1 MSKLEIGF
9 CSDVGYG
16 SNRDKTWYPDR
27 FWKYKLDQLRWLDPN
42 DRIGSEGE
50 HLFEIGHAVD
60 WEFEKDFVSTELE
73 RQYDTEG
80 MAETGESY
88 YIFEEEFYKV
98 GIFLPS
104 WEAEYVEIISIDDL
118 VSALIDRESGDIPWM
133 FKNHVWLS
141 NYVTIDYVTKHF
153 THT

>member
-1 MSKLEIGF
+1 MSKLQIGF

-16 SNRDKTWYPDR
+16 RNRDKTWYPDR
-27 FWKYKLDQLRWLDPN
+27 FWKYKLEQ
-42 DRIGSEGE
+42 EGE

-73 RQYDTEG
+73 QFSSTEG
-80 MAETGESY
+80 MDETGESY

-104 WEAEYVEIISIDDL
+104 YEAEYVEIISIDDL

-133 FKNHVWLS
+133 FKKHLWLS

>member
-9 CSDVGYG
+9 CENVGYG
-16 SNRDKTWYPDR
+16 RNRDKTWRPDK
-27 FWKYKLDQLRWLDPN
+27 FWKNKLEQ
-42 DRIGSEGE
+42 EGE
-50 HLFEIGHAVD
+50 HLFEVGHAVD
-60 WEFEKDFVSTELE
+60 WEFEKDFVSVELE
-73 RQYDTEG
+73 QYDTEEG

-98 GIFLPS
+98 GVFLPS

-118 VSALIDRESGDIPWM
+118 VSALIDRVSGDIPWM
-133 FKNHVWLS
+133 FKNYVWLS

-153 THT
+153 TNT

>member
-1 MSKLEIGF
+1 MSKLEIGL

-73 RQYDTEG
+73 QFSSTEG

-104 WEAEYVEIISIDDL
+104 YEAEYVEIISIDDL
-118 VSALIDRESGDIPWM
+118 VSALIDRVSGDIPWM
-133 FKNHVWLS
+133 FEKYVWLS

>member
-1 MSKLEIGF
+1 MVFVQTLDMVEIEI
-9 CSDVGYG
+9 
-16 SNRDKTWYPDR
+16 K
-27 FWKYKLDQLRWLDPN
+27 Q
-42 DRIGSEGE
+42 EGE

-73 RQYDTEG
+73 QFSSTEG

-98 GIFLPS
+98 GIFLPD
-104 WEAEYVEIISIDDL
+104 WKAEYVEIISIDDL
-118 VSALIDRESGDIPWM
+118 VSDLIDRNYGDIPRM
-133 FKNHVWLS
+133 FENHVWLS
-141 NYVTIDYVTKHF
+141 NYVTIDYVKKHF

>member
-1 MSKLEIGF
+1 MSKLEIGL

-73 RQYDTEG
+73 QFSDTEG

-118 VSALIDRESGDIPWM
+118 VSALIDRVSGDIPRM
-133 FKNHVWLS
+133 FEKYVWLS